1 MSDKIYTLDEIKSIA
16 APIARQYGVAA
27 MYLFGSYARG
37 EQNAESD
44 IDILLTADLTQEQ
57 IAETRRAVAALSS
70 DLSLDHEVTVSIQIV
85 PLTQFRRYADFL
97 PFYQNILK
105 EGIRYAS

>member
-37 EQNAESD
+37 EATPKSD
-44 IDILLTADLTQEQ
+44 LDFRIDKGQLRSLFQLLGMQLALENGFQKDLDLLTTQMLTPQFLNDIRPE
-57 IAETRRAVAALSS
+57 
-70 DLSLDHEVTVSIQIV
+70 EVLI
-85 PLTQFRRYADFL
+85 YA
-97 PFYQNILK
+97 Q
-105 EGIRYAS
+105 G

>member
-37 EQNAESD
+37 EATPKSDLDVRIDKGQLRSLFQLAGMQLALENGFQKDLDLLTTQMLTPQFLSD
-44 IDILLTADLTQEQ
+44 IRPE
-57 IAETRRAVAALSS
+57 
-70 DLSLDHEVTVSIQIV
+70 EVLI
-85 PLTQFRRYADFL
+85 YA
-97 PFYQNILK
+97 Q
-105 EGIRYAS
+105 G

>member
-37 EQNAESD
+37 EATPKSDLDFRIDKGQLRSLFQLAGMQLALENGFQKDLDLLTTQMLTPQFLSD
-44 IDILLTADLTQEQ
+44 IRPE
-57 IAETRRAVAALSS
+57 
-70 DLSLDHEVTVSIQIV
+70 EVLI
-85 PLTQFRRYADFL
+85 YA
-97 PFYQNILK
+97 Q
-105 EGIRYAS
+105 G

>member
-37 EQNAESD
+37 EATPKSD
-44 IDILLTADLTQEQ
+44 LDFRIDKGQLRSLFQLAGMQLALENGFQKDLDLLTTQMLTPQFLNDIRPE
-57 IAETRRAVAALSS
+57 
-70 DLSLDHEVTVSIQIV
+70 EVLI
-85 PLTQFRRYADFL
+85 YA
-97 PFYQNILK
+97 Q
-105 EGIRYAS
+105 G